1 MSTNDNILL
10 RIEFAEDDS
19 INKISIDK
27 NSTIENL
34 KYEIQKKLNINY
46 DEQVLI
52 NKGEFLQNNK
62 LLKDY
67 NITNNN
73 RIILLI
79 EEKRNIPNLMNDNID
94 DSDNIIIY
102 EGLNN
107 KNKNNNII
115 RNNFIKNNHNKN
127 NTIGNYNKKN
137 IIEDEINTSSN
148 NQIQNIN
155 QFNNI
160 KTTKNKNNNNQL
172 ININEYDKEDSDED
186 NINDF
191 KQSDDNLKK
200 NSSFMSKFIEG
211 FSDITNLTQNMM
223 KNPEDLY
230 TILKNPI
237 YMNLYESNPEIKEIL
252 ESPDTFK
259 EFSKNKSYKKI
270 ENVVDTV
277 ANIFKL
283 LKE

>member
-1 MSTNDNILL
+1 MQN
-10 RIEFAEDDS
+10 EFLKQ
-19 INKISIDK
+19 INSNNFTIKDEYHIDFGDA
-27 NSTIENL
+27 I
-34 KYEIQKKLNINY
+34 EIQCYGFCIREFTLYNVLN
-46 DEQVLI
+46 L
-52 NKGEFLQNNK
+52 F
-62 LLKDY
+62 
-67 NITNNN
+67 
-73 RIILLI
+73 
-79 EEKRNIPNLMNDNID
+79 
-94 DSDNIIIY
+94 
-102 EGLNN
+102 N
-107 KNKNNNII
+107 KNIWYSEEMCE
-115 RNNFIKNNHNKN
+115 NFKEMYVKRSVIKDDNHNKN

-186 NINDF
+186 NIYHY

-237 YMNLYESNPEIKEIL
+237 YMNLYESNPEIKKIL